1 MLCWSS
7 PKGSGGAGAWCCRLT
22 AHFSFPPGLPISTY
36 AKYCYRKLQKVAVT
50 GGKKVSCCS
59 GARARRLP
67 VRHFASQGPEG
78 LVPALPEVSAHS
90 AKGSGGRAGGGGVLR
105 APLLVNVWEQAAAP
119 AGCCPGAAILPT
131 AEPAAPAAAQLG
143 APWPSGRGG
152 QT

>member
-22 AHFSFPPGLPISTY
+22 THFSFPPGLPISTY

-50 GGKKVSCCS
+50 GGKKVSGCS

-119 AGCCPGAAILPT
+119 VLPSSRQT